1 MFKVGDKVKWSDE
14 ENGRQK
20 ERHGTVVEVV
30 AIRRRPDR
38 NRFPSLYSK
47 SSGFG
52 FARDHE
58 CNDPQSW
65 TILRRFQLHRG
76 GDVLLPPLG
85 LKLLRAQI
93 S

>member
-1 MFKVGDKVKWSDE
+1 MFTVGDKVKWADE
-14 ENGRQK
+14 ENGRQR

-58 CNDPQSW
+58 SY
-65 TILRRFQLHRG
+65 
-76 GDVLLPPLG
+76 VV
-85 LKLLRAQI
+85 RAETTNYWPTTENLEKDE
-93 S
+93 

>member
-47 SSGFG
+47 SRKHGHDPLYAGGEFRRLACTFPQAVTCDGLCGRNSRRIRSVFG
-52 FARDHE
+52 
-58 CNDPQSW
+58 
-65 TILRRFQLHRG
+65 L
-76 GDVLLPPLG
+76 
-85 LKLLRAQI
+85 
-93 S
+93 